1 LQASLFRAEASH
13 LPEGITAVYRRALT
27 AHEAVQKQIE
37 RLRDVV
43 ATSFGE
49 EGESSRGDKFAKYTE
64 RAKFLVRDVEAFD
77 KEQLVAA
84 GGPTDP
90 NVVDRQLELEQ
101 RRIELDTERLAL
113 VRGLGLRQGVATVFV
128 GLYNKLP
135 TEALDFDVAATR
147 RRLGIDGADVGVKA
161 GTDVLLPGTGILR
174 DLSDALDR
182 YFDGQMVEDDKA
194 QAHYQWL
201 DTYRQAAESWV
212 AQALGFLNLV
222 PGVPE

>member
-1 LQASLFRAEASH
+1 M
-13 LPEGITAVYRRALT
+13 
-27 AHEAVQKQIE
+27 QKQIE

-49 EGESSRGDKFAKYTE
+49 EGESSRGD
-64 RAKFLVRDVEAFD
+64 
-77 KEQLVAA
+77 
-84 GGPTDP
+84 
-90 NVVDRQLELEQ
+90 N
-101 RRIELDTERLAL
+101 
-113 VRGLGLRQGVATVFV
+113 
-128 GLYNKLP
+128 
-135 TEALDFDVAATR
+135 
-147 RRLGIDGADVGVKA
+147 KA

-212 AQALGFLNLV
+212 VQALGILNLV